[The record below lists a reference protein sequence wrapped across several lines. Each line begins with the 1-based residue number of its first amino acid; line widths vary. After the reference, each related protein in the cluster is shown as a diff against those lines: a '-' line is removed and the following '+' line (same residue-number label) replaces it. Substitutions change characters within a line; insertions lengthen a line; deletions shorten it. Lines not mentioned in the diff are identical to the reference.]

1 MAYPVLPSP
10 DNFLAVALVI
20 NRSRDGPRFVF
31 HYPPHVL
38 PPQATAAA
46 RDGDDLDDLDEEDE
60 ALLHRVTH
68 AVGLDASS
76 SSPLKE
82 SELSQWNHDDHL
94 ITESGT
100 QIVPWEHVAGFPTKD
115 LENILTPARAYH
127 KRLFQV
133 SLDSLYCVSYPIYV
147 PENGVWR
154 KKSKKQQKHRDHDD
168 TAPTD
173 TDGPVRTS
181 DKGPSDVDQLAA
193 KPAEEAE
200 DKKSSMTMFNLVF
213 ILNPRRHEVADLVDI
228 LYTHIIKKVNKAYK
242 YCQQRG
248 DFIWK
253 ESKKILA
260 LKDKGREDKRKMSQ
274 LWEEIL
280 SNSSLA
286 ASMQDI
292 YDAISRNRIA
302 AIQLETIEGVVT
314 HSVQI
319 PVPFHVPDLPQDGQA
334 EEQLGLWLTTANS
347 LQADENVEEPENLDK
362 TFALLLMA
370 EEKKVINE
378 LLGPESDPTTQAMIE
393 FVRRCK
399 PNLSFHQVQQQ
410 ASSILSPAQ
419 VRRFAEHF
427 IFWRRAIAIPPL
439 HGRDMYIVSPNCDLR
454 RLPQAA
460 AQWARQFPLSPPLPN
475 FLAELS
481 VAPRPY
487 KLHCPSKAHRPL
499 YMAMLAWLM
508 RGGWVTQ
515 LCTFA
520 YVVVWPE
527 IIYEVEYELE
537 AEEIA
542 HEKAKAQNRG
552 REDQGHKHDDML
564 SPTTAADNG
573 GDIGG
578 PGNNVLAAALSEGPL
593 AGFAGSG
600 FLSLAAESTSASDLD
615 SSAATLRDLSNS
627 QSPTLS
633 RAQPASTPINEFL
646 PTLTSPMSTTSLST
660 LILGTSDYMTNSHK
674 DNYNNNGSSSPT
686 ASYASANTLNMLNP
700 PRPTLQLTH
709 TICEDTN
716 ASAGTSSTHHQPTPA
731 EQAAEK
737 ARLERIADK
746 AARELAERAMAH
758 ARKAVPQATRH
769 PSVNHAKHLLGMSP
783 HIILDAKKATG
794 KESLYLSAIERR
806 LRGRGGEVATT
817 TAATVAAAG
826 ASEAGTSSDA
836 AATDGAGVE
845 GSGTGPEDAAAAGAG
860 NGNNNNN
867 NNKNSSSAN
876 ASANTAP
883 SNDATNIASPS
894 ATGTHTTGA
903 GAKTASGTGTS
914 GGGRTVSGSAS
925 AQRGTKDWDERVANT
940 WPQFWKYF
948 NGRSALERI
957 ALQEDMKRK
966 EAWSLLTAMSEYL
979 LCTRHW

>member
-60 ALLHRVTH
+60 ALLHRVSH
-68 AVGLDASS
+68 AVGIDASS

-94 ITESGT
+94 FTESGT

-133 SLDSLYCVSYPIYV
+133 SLDPLYCVSYPIYV

-154 KKSKKQQKHRDHDD
+154 KKSKKQQKQRDRDD
-168 TAPTD
+168 PGPTD
-173 TDGPVRTS
+173 TDGPAKTS
-181 DKGPSDVDQLAA
+181 DKGPSDVDQPAV
-193 KPAEEAE
+193 KPTEEAE

-213 ILNPRRHEVADLVDI
+213 ILNPKRHEVADLVDI

-242 YCQQRG
+242 YCQQRS

-319 PVPFHVPDLPQDGQA
+319 PVPFHVPDLHQDGQG

-347 LQADENVEEPENLDK
+347 LQADESVEEPEYLDK

-410 ASSILSPAQ
+410 ASSILSPTQ
-419 VRRFAEHF
+419 VRRFAQHF

-542 HEKAKAQNRG
+542 REKAKAQNRG
-552 REDQGHKHDDML
+552 REEDQGHKHDDML
-564 SPTTAADNG
+564 SPTTADNSADM
-573 GDIGG
+573 GG

-600 FLSLAAESTSASDLD
+600 FLSLTADSTSVSDLD
-615 SSAATLRDLSNS
+615 SSAATLRDLSVS
-627 QSPTLS
+627 HSPTLS
-633 RAQPASTPINEFL
+633 RTQPASTPINEFL

-660 LILGTSDYMTNSHK
+660 LILGTSDHMTNNPYKENNH
-674 DNYNNNGSSSPT
+674 NNNDRSSSPT
-686 ASYASANTLNMLNP
+686 ASYTSSNTLNP
-700 PRPTLQLTH
+700 PRPTLQLTR
-709 TICEDTN
+709 TISEDTN
-716 ASAGTSSTHHQPTPA
+716 ASTGTSSTYHQPTPA

-769 PSVNHAKHLLGMSP
+769 PSVNHAKHLLAMSP

-806 LRGRGGEVATT
+806 LRGRSGEM
-817 TAATVAAAG
+817 AAAAAAAAAA
-826 ASEAGTSSDA
+826 ASEAGA
-836 AATDGAGVE
+836 AD
-845 GSGTGPEDAAAAGAG
+845 AAGAG
-860 NGNNNNN
+860 AEGMGAGPEESSGAANVNSNNLNG
-867 NNKNSSSAN
+867 SSG
-876 ASANTAP
+876 ANTATG
-883 SNDATNIASPS
+883 NDSTTIPS
-894 ATGTHTTGA
+894 ASTNSITTA
-903 GAKTASGTGTS
+903 GATTTS
-914 GGGRTVSGSAS
+914 RPGGLAGARTVSGSAT
-925 AQRGTKDWDERVANT
+925 AQRGSKDWDERVANT

-979 LCTRHW
+979 FCTRHW